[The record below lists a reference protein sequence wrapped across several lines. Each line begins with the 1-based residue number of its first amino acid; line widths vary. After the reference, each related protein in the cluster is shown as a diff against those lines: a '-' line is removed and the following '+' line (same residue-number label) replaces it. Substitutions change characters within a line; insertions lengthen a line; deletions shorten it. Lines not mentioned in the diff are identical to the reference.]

1 MEWAGRWEVRERQK
15 DREIWE
21 MGVRSKREGV
31 LRYGRM
37 KKTEGK
43 MRRKEREETRNGR
56 SKDQV
61 QWHAFLASMTM
72 ATRFNPDLAH
82 ARFLAR

>member
-1 MEWAGRWEVRERQK
+1 MEWEVRGRQK
-15 DREIWE
+15 EREIRE

-43 MRRKEREETRNGR
+43 VRRKEREEAGVG
-56 SKDQV
+56 KQGMGDQKTKCSGML
-61 QWHAFLASMTM
+61 FL
-72 ATRFNPDLAH
+72 PL
-82 ARFLAR
+82 